1 MEVRMS
7 QAFQSERL
15 ANYHRRL
22 GEDFPFYARWCL
34 KIRDKNGDTVPFVLN
49 PAQEYLHQQVEKQRM
64 ATGKVRVIIVK
75 GRQEG
80 MSTYIGGR
88 FYWLTTHNPGKITF
102 ILSHEASSTDK
113 LFGIIERYHNHV
125 PEPAKMQRDVANQRR
140 MVFSGLGSEYFVGTA
155 GNPDVGRGGTVQ
167 YLHASEAGFYPANSG
182 FSTGI
187 LQSVPDAPGT
197 EVFIESTANG
207 LDALLYVMSMNA
219 LAGKGDFILIFIPWF
234 WQKEYRRRTPP
245 DFKMDSE
252 EEKLA
257 GLYHLDS
264 EQIYWRRLKIAE
276 LRDPILFMREYPNSV
291 EEAFTV
297 SIDTLIPGILAAAA
311 RKYIITE
318 PAGPL
323 IVGTDPNEVS
333 GPVGTVWRRGRKIL
347 KTLLMEGKK
356 PMELV
361 AFYANIL
368 ENENPA
374 MLFLDNGSGYGII
387 DRLVELGWGK
397 QVCGVDFGGGAVEDE
412 LYLNKRA
419 EMAHALRDWF
429 IYGPVQI
436 PDDDL
441 FVKHLCCVPKGEKT
455 SSNLTK
461 LVPKEII
468 IKNTQIDPHLF
479 DAAMLT
485 FAFPVRGDAT
495 GENVQTHRVKKIEKA
510 QSPLKSVRNRE
521 SMNRSQSSNVAS
533 ARLVL

>member
-1 MEVRMS
+1 MK
-7 QAFQSERL
+7 AFESENLKKYHLRL
-15 ANYHRRL
+15 QT
-22 GEDFPFYARWCL
+22 EFPFYSRWCL
-34 KIRDKNGDTVPFVLN
+34 KIKSKEGILIPFILN
-49 PAQEYLHQQVEKQRM
+49 DAQSYTHQQVEKQKM
-64 ATGKVRVIIVK
+64 ATGKVRAIILK
-75 GRQEG
+75 GRQQG

-88 FYWLTTHNPGKITF
+88 FYWLTTHNPGKTTF

-113 LFGIIERYHNHV
+113 LFGIIERYHQNV
-125 PEPAKMQRDVANQRR
+125 PEPAKMQREVANQRR
-140 MVFSGLGSEYFVGTA
+140 MVFSGLGSEYYVGTA

-167 YLHASEAGFYPANSG
+167 YLHASEAGFYPGNSG

-207 LDALLYVMSMNA
+207 MDALLYPLAMNA
-219 LAGKGDFILIFIPWF
+219 LQGKGDFILIFIPWF
-234 WQKEYRRRTPP
+234 WQKEYRRKPP
-245 DFKMDSE
+245 VDFSRAPE

-257 GLYHLDS
+257 LLYHLDD
-264 EQIYWRRLKIAE
+264 EQVYWRRMKIFELKDE
-276 LRDPILFMREYPNSV
+276 TLFMREYPNSV

-311 RKYIITE
+311 RKYNISD

-412 LYLNKRA
+412 LY
-419 EMAHALRDWF
+419 
-429 IYGPVQI
+429 
-436 PDDDL
+436 
-441 FVKHLCCVPKGEKT
+441 
-455 SSNLTK
+455 
-461 LVPKEII
+461 
-468 IKNTQIDPHLF
+468 
-479 DAAMLT
+479 
-485 FAFPVRGDAT
+485 
-495 GENVQTHRVKKIEKA
+495 
-510 QSPLKSVRNRE
+510 
-521 SMNRSQSSNVAS
+521 
-533 ARLVL
+533 

>member
-1 MEVRMS
+1 MT
-7 QAFQSERL
+7 QAFKQERL
-15 ANYHRRL
+15 TQYHNRL
-22 GEDFPFYARWCL
+22 ASDFPFAARWTL
-34 KIRDKNGDTVPFVLN
+34 KIRTKLGTIEPLILN
-49 PAQEYLHQQVEKQRM
+49 DAQRYIHEQVEKQRM
-64 ATGKVRVIIVK
+64 ATGKVRVLVLK
-75 GRQEG
+75 GRQQG
-80 MSTYIGGR
+80 CSTYVSGR
-88 FYWLTTHNPGKITF
+88 FYWKATHVSGKAVF
-102 ILSHEASSTDK
+102 ILSHEASTTDK
-113 LFGIIERYHNHV
+113 LFQIVDRYHKNV
-125 PEPAKMQRDVANQRR
+125 PEPVKMQTDVANQRR
-140 MVFSGLGSEYFVGTA
+140 MVFSGLHSEYFVGTA
-155 GNPDVGRGGTVQ
+155 GNEDVGRGGTVQ
-167 YLHASEAGFYPANSG
+167 LLHASEAAFYPNASG
-182 FSTGI
+182 FSTGL
-187 LQSVPDAPGT
+187 LQSVPDAPDT

-207 LDALLYVMSMNA
+207 MDPLFYPMCMNA
-219 LAGKGDFILIFIPWF
+219 LQGKGDFILIFIPWF
-234 WQKEYRRRTPP
+234 WQKEYRRKPP
-245 DFKMDSE
+245 VDFSKTSE

-257 GLYHLDS
+257 LLYHLDD
-264 EQIYWRRLKIAE
+264 EQVYWRRMKIFELKDE
-276 LRDPILFMREYPNSV
+276 TLFMREYPNSV

-311 RKYIITE
+311 RKYTITE

-397 QVCGVDFGGGAVEDE
+397 QVCGVDFGGCAVEDE

-461 LVPKEII
+461 LIPKEII

-521 SMNRSQSSNVAS
+521 SMNRSPSSNVAS

>member
-1 MEVRMS
+1 MT
-7 QAFQSERL
+7 QAFKQERL
-15 ANYHRRL
+15 TQYHNRL
-22 GEDFPFYARWCL
+22 NVDFPFYARWCL
-34 KIRDKNGDTVPFVLN
+34 KIRDKSGNTIPFILN
-49 PAQEYLHQQVEKQRM
+49 DAQVYVHQQLEKQKM
-64 ATGKVRVIIVK
+64 ATGKVRAIILK
-75 GRQEG
+75 GRQQG

-88 FYWLTTHNPGKITF
+88 FYWNTTHHSGKATF
-102 ILSHEASSTDK
+102 ILSHEASTTEK
-113 LFGIIERYHNHV
+113 LFGIVERYHQNV
-125 PEPAKMQRDVANQRR
+125 PEPAKMNRDVANQRR

-167 YLHASEAGFYPANSG
+167 NLHASEIAFYPSNSG

-187 LQSVPDAPGT
+187 LQSVPDAPDT
-197 EVFIESTANG
+197 EVIIESMANG
-207 LDALLYVMSMNA
+207 MDLLLYPMSMNA
-219 LAGKGDFILIFIPWF
+219 LQGKGDFILIFVPWY
-234 WQKEYRRRTPP
+234 WQKEYRRKPP
-245 DFKMDSE
+245 TDFQISPE

-257 GLYHLDS
+257 RLYHLDM
-264 EQIYWRRLKIAE
+264 EQIYWRRMKIFELKTE
-276 LRDPILFMREYPNSV
+276 TEFMREYPNSV

-311 RKYIITE
+311 RKYTITE

-397 QVCGVDFGGGAVEDE
+397 QVCGVDFGGGAVEGE